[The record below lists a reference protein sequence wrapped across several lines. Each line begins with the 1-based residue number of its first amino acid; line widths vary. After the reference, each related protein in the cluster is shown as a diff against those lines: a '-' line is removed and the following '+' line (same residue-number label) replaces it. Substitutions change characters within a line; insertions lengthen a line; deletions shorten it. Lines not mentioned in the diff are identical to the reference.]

1 MTLLAKVTLN
11 DLATLVLW
19 LVILRKIFHS
29 VCSYEATWVKRGWV
43 VLNWFWAMSR
53 LIEQDRWT
61 KFQNQNFFKILLWY
75 LLFLTYHTNPPV
87 GNLCTKSKSFN
98 GHKEK
103 SFLRLGVN
111 PNVHTTPIRASHRR
125 VSSLFFF
132 AAGRRNRRRK
142 KVQRTSRVERF
153 GRSKPLVEASRPLSW
168 SISTAPA
175 VRQRHLPGRFR
186 CCICLTIGFQ
196 RERREIKKLTPSA
209 SGPLT
214 SLLLSKSSRSWKK
227 EKRDWELI
235 FFSDF
240 NGVK

>member
-125 VSSLFFF
+125 VSSLFFLRLEEEIGEEKRYSER
-132 AAGRRNRRRK
+132 AEWNVSAGRSRWSRR
-142 KVQRTSRVERF
+142 V
-153 GRSKPLVEASRPLSW
+153 GR
-168 SISTAPA
+168 
-175 VRQRHLPGRFR
+175 
-186 CCICLTIGFQ
+186 
-196 RERREIKKLTPSA
+196 
-209 SGPLT
+209 
-214 SLLLSKSSRSWKK
+214 
-227 EKRDWELI
+227 
-235 FFSDF
+235 
-240 NGVK
+240 